1 MVSLL
6 KGLSILLIFS
16 KNQLLFFADSIV
28 LLFPT
33 SFISALMF
41 ILFILKNIF
50 IYLVVLGLSCS
61 SQAP

>member
-41 ILFILKNIF
+41 ILFIWLCWV
-50 IYLVVLGLSCS
+50 LVAAHGLLGCGLW
-61 SQAP
+61 AP